1 MIVEKPINA
10 VETII
15 SPSFAYKFPP
25 TYKSPPVVV
34 IPPEEA
40 RVEIPL
46 MFKFVPVTLPPERFV
61 AVVAVAALPEILT
74 A

>member
-1 MIVEKPINA
+1 MIEENPIFA
-10 VETII
+10 VEISI
-15 SPSFAYKFPP
+15 SPTFAYKFPP

-34 IPPEEA
+34 IPPEDA

-46 MFKFVPVTLPPERFV
+46 MFKFVPVILPPERFV
-61 AVVAVAALPEILT
+61 AIVAVAALPEIST